1 MTVYAR
7 LSELG
12 LELPAAP
19 KLAGAYVPAKI
30 SRGLIF
36 ASGQTPTVEGKNV
49 YEGKVGREVSEEDAY
64 AAARLAALN
73 CVAELHYVLGDLGRV
88 REIIKVTGYVASAP
102 GFGQQPRVVNGAS
115 ELFQELWGDNGRHAR
130 AAIGVA
136 ELPFDGPVEIEV
148 IAEIDE

>member
-1 MTVYAR
+1 MTVYDR

-12 LELPAAP
+12 LELPATP
-19 KLAGAYVPAKI
+19 KPAGSYVPAKI

-49 YEGKVGREVSEEDAY
+49 YEGKVGKEVSEEDAN

-88 REIIKVTGYVASAP
+88 REIVKVTGYVASAP

>member
-1 MTVYAR
+1 MLIPRAR
-7 LSELG
+7 EL
-12 LELPAAP
+12 
-19 KLAGAYVPAKI
+19 
-30 SRGLIF
+30 
-36 ASGQTPTVEGKNV
+36 
-49 YEGKVGREVSEEDAY
+49 
-64 AAARLAALN
+64 AARLAALN

-88 REIIKVTGYVASAP
+88 REIVKVTGYVASAP